1 MPNSNNKGQSKKAQ
15 PKKTTKMNKPNNK
28 TKKVSTKQSKKA
40 NKKQKKHP
48 KLRMFIK
55 IMILVFL
62 LLCVIGAGVIAAVFY
77 GLFGDE
83 LSITKEDLTIGYS
96 NTIVVDKD
104 GNEIANL
111 STDEKRRIITL
122 SEMSPYLP
130 KAYIAIEDKRFY
142 SHNGVDIKRTTGAII
157 GAVTGKSSYGGSS
170 ITQQL
175 IKNITKE
182 DARTGVAGVTRKVK
196 EWSKAI
202 QVERMISKD
211 QILELYL
218 NCMFVGGNQL
228 HGVQLGSIH
237 YFNKTAKE
245 LDLAECAFLAGI
257 NNAPNK
263 YNPFGENGSE
273 NAKLIKDR
281 TLTVLDEMKD
291 QGLIEND
298 DDYVAAV
305 AKVEA
310 GLPFVEGDT
319 GSNSTYSY
327 HTDAAINQVIE
338 QVMEEKGV
346 SRDFARNYVYGSGL
360 TIYST
365 EDSAIQQAVE
375 TEFEN
380 TRYQVKSREKNK
392 NGEFKN
398 DHSQAAIVIMDHT
411 TGEVKAVGGEL
422 GNKYATGW
430 NRGTQMVRQTGS
442 SMKPI
447 AAVLPAFQ
455 EKVITA
461 ATVYDDA
468 TTDFG
473 GGYKPGDYN
482 APKGLI
488 NIRSCIRT
496 SQNIPMVKIVAEL
509 GVNKSVQYL
518 EKMGVTTLENE
529 SLPIAI
535 GGVSTGISPLEMAG
549 AYATIANDGVH
560 ITPTFYTKVVD
571 SNGNKVLTPKK
582 EKTRVISEQN
592 AYIMR
597 SILQEPLQS
606 GGTATVCKISGIE
619 TCAKTGSTDKYK
631 DRWLCGFT
639 PYYTAACWFGYDEPE
654 GMSGI
659 MFGGQN
665 PASYIWAQIMK
676 TIHTQD
682 MLNKI
687 FNEKKGFS
695 KPSGIVTASVCKTTG
710 CIATAGCSDVY
721 SEIFTADN
729 MPETCQGHGAQEI
742 CEASGKLANEYC
754 PREQVKASGYGA
766 AVPKEQLKLW
776 NTLTPSST
784 SAGKIDEVCDIHT
797 KPEEK
802 PVEKPIEKPTNTTG
816 NNTSGGSKNETT
828 NSTTGNNSAGGEGG
842 GEGDKTPDQNVTN

>member
-1 MPNSNNKGQSKKAQ
+1 MPNSNNGQSKKRPQ
-15 PKKTTKMNKPNNK
+15 PKKTNQKINKSKKVTTGTTKQNK
-28 TKKVSTKQSKKA
+28 TSKK
-40 NKKQKKHP
+40 KQTKHP
-48 KLRMFIK
+48 KLKMFIK
-55 IMILVFL
+55 ITLILFL
-62 LLCVIGAGVIAAVFY
+62 LLCIIGAGIVAAIFY
-77 GLFGDE
+77 GLFGDD
-83 LSITKEDLTIGYS
+83 LSITKEDLTIGAS
-96 NTIVVDKD
+96 NTIIVDKD

-111 STDEKRRIITL
+111 STDEKRRTVTL

-142 SHNGVDIKRTTGAII
+142 SHSGVDVKRTTGAII
-157 GAVTGKSSYGGSS
+157 GKLTGHSSYGGSS

-182 DARTGVAGVTRKVK
+182 DAREGMAGVTRKIK

-202 QVERMISKD
+202 QVERMISKE

-218 NCMFVGGNQL
+218 NCMFIGGNQL
-228 HGVQLGSIH
+228 HGVQLGAIH
-237 YFNKTAKE
+237 YFNKNAKD

-263 YNPFGENGSE
+263 YNPFGESGAAND
-273 NAKLIKDR
+273 KIIKDR
-281 TLTVLDEMKD
+281 TKTVLDEMKK
-291 QGLIEND
+291 QGLIENEEE
-298 DDYVAAV
+298 YVAAV

-319 GSNSTYSY
+319 SSNSTYSY

-365 EDSAIQQAVE
+365 ENLEIQQTVE
-375 TEFEN
+375 NEFEN
-380 TRYQVKSREKNK
+380 AKYQVKGREKK
-392 NGEFKN
+392 ADGTFKN
-398 DHSQAAIVIMDHT
+398 EHSQAAIVIMDHT
-411 TGEVKAVGGEL
+411 TGQVLAVGGEL

-447 AAVLPAFQ
+447 AAVLPALQ

-482 APKGLI
+482 TPQGLI

-518 EKMGVTTLENE
+518 EKMGITTLENE
-529 SLPIAI
+529 SLPISI
-535 GGVSTGISPLEMAG
+535 GGVTNGISPLEMAS
-549 AYATIANDGVH
+549 AYSTIANDGVH

-571 SNGNKVLTPKK
+571 SNGNTVLTPKQ

-592 AYIMR
+592 AYIVR
-597 SILQEPLQS
+597 SIIKEPLQP
-606 GGTATVCKISGIE
+606 GGTATYCKIPGIE

-631 DRWLCGFT
+631 DRWLCGMT
-639 PYYTAACWFGYDEPE
+639 PYYTAACWFGYDEAE

-659 MFGGQN
+659 MFSGQN
-665 PASYIWAQIMK
+665 PAGYIWAQIMK
-676 TIHTQD
+676 AIHTN
-682 MLNKI
+682 LPNK
-687 FNEKKGFS
+687 NFS
-695 KPSGIVTASVCKTTG
+695 QPTGIVSASVCKASG
-710 CIATAGCSDVY
+710 CIATTGCTDVY
-721 SEIFTADN
+721 TEIFTADN

-742 CEASGKLANEYC
+742 CEASGKLANEFC
-754 PREQVKASGYGA
+754 PREQVKTIGYGA
-766 AVPKEQLKLW
+766 VILKEQLKLW
-776 NTLTPSST
+776 NTLTPSSQVS
-784 SAGKIDEVCDIHT
+784 SAGKVEGICDIHT
-797 KPEEK
+797 KPVEVPEEK
-802 PVEKPIEKPTNTTG
+802 PVEKPTNTTNSTG
-816 NNTSGGSKNETT
+816 NTNTSENT
-828 NSTTGNNSAGGEGG
+828 NSTTGNNTTGGGNGNTAGGNT
-842 GEGDKTPDQNVTN
+842 TPDQNVTN

>member
-1 MPNSNNKGQSKKAQ
+1 MPNSNNGQSRKRPQ
-15 PKKTTKMNKPNNK
+15 PKKTNQKINK
-28 TKKVSTKQSKKA
+28 SKKGTQKQ
-40 NKKQKKHP
+40 NKKTIKKHIKHP

-55 IMILVFL
+55 IMVILFL
-62 LLCVIGAGVIAAVFY
+62 LLCIIGAGIIAAMFY
-77 GLFGDE
+77 GLFGDD
-83 LSITKEDLTIGYS
+83 LSITKDDLIIGAS
-96 NTIVVDKD
+96 NTIIVDKD

-111 STDEKRRIITL
+111 STDEKRRTVTL

-130 KAYIAIEDKRFY
+130 KAYVAIEDKRFY
-142 SHNGVDIKRTTGAII
+142 SHSGVDVKRTTGAII
-157 GAVTGKSSYGGSS
+157 GKLTGHSSYGGSS

-182 DARTGVAGVTRKVK
+182 DAREGMAGITRKVK

-202 QVERMISKD
+202 QVERMVSKD

-218 NCMFVGGNQL
+218 NVIFVGGNQL
-228 HGVQLGSIH
+228 HGVQLGAIH
-237 YFNKTAKE
+237 YFNKSAKE

-263 YNPFGENGSE
+263 YNPFDANNTEV
-273 NAKLIKDR
+273 AKLIKDR
-281 TLTVLDEMKD
+281 TITVLDQMKD
-291 QGLIEND
+291 QRLIENEEE
-298 DDYVAAV
+298 YAAAV

-310 GLPFVEGDT
+310 GLPFIEGDT

-365 EDSAIQQAVE
+365 ENLEIQQTVE
-375 TEFEN
+375 KEFEN
-380 TRYQVKSREKNK
+380 TKYQVKGREKNK
-392 NGEFKN
+392 DGTFKN
-398 DHSQAAIVIMDHT
+398 EHSQAAIVIMDHS
-411 TGEVKAVGGEL
+411 TGEVLAVGGEL

-447 AAVLPAFQ
+447 AAVLPALQ

-461 ATVYDDA
+461 ATIYDDA

-482 APKGLI
+482 TPQGLI

-496 SQNIPMVKIVAEL
+496 SQNIPMVKVVAEL

-518 EKMGVTTLENE
+518 EKMGITTLENE
-529 SLPIAI
+529 SLPISI
-535 GGVSTGISPLEMAG
+535 GGVTNGISPLEMAG
-549 AYATIANDGVH
+549 AYSTIANNGVH

-571 SNGNKVLTPKK
+571 SDGNTVLTPKQ

-592 AYIMR
+592 AYILR
-597 SILQEPLQS
+597 SIMQEPLHA
-606 GGTATVCKISGIE
+606 GGTATYCKIAGME

-631 DRWLCGFT
+631 DRWLCGMT
-639 PYYTAACWFGYDEPE
+639 PYYTAACWFGYDEAE

-659 MFGGQN
+659 MFSGQN
-665 PASYIWAQIMK
+665 PAGYIWAQIMK
-676 TIHTQD
+676 AIHTN
-682 MLNKI
+682 LPNK
-687 FNEKKGFS
+687 NFS
-695 KPSGIVTASVCKTTG
+695 QPNGIVSASICKASG
-710 CIATAGCSDVY
+710 CIATTGCTDVY
-721 SEIFTADN
+721 TDIFTADN

-754 PREQVKASGYGA
+754 PREQVKTVGYGA
-766 AVPKEQLKLW
+766 VILKEQLKLW
-776 NTLTPSST
+776 NTLTPSASAMA
-784 SAGKIDEVCDIHT
+784 AGKVEGICDIHT
-797 KPEEK
+797 KPIEVPEEK
-802 PVEKPIEKPTNTTG
+802 PTKPTNTTNTTGDTNTSENTNSSTG
-816 NNTSGGSKNETT
+816 NNTTS
-828 NSTTGNNSAGGEGG
+828 GGEGG
-842 GEGDKTPDQNVTN
+842 NNTGNTTPDQNVTN

>member
-1 MPNSNNKGQSKKAQ
+1 MPNSNKGQSRKRPQ
-15 PKKTTKMNKPNNK
+15 
-28 TKKVSTKQSKKA
+28 TKKINQKTNKSKQVTTVTPKQNKKSKK
-40 NKKQKKHP
+40 KQRKHP

-55 IMILVFL
+55 ITLILFL
-62 LLCVIGAGVIAAVFY
+62 LLCIIGAGIVAAIFY
-77 GLFGDE
+77 GLFGDD
-83 LSITKEDLTIGYS
+83 LSITKDDLTIGAS
-96 NTIVVDKD
+96 NTIIVDKD

-111 STDEKRRIITL
+111 STDEKRRTVTL

-142 SHNGVDIKRTTGAII
+142 SHSGVDIKRTTGAIL
-157 GAVTGKSSYGGSS
+157 GKLTGHSSYGGSS

-182 DARTGVAGVTRKVK
+182 DAREGMAGITRKIK

-218 NCMFVGGNQL
+218 NCMFIGGNQL
-228 HGVQLGSIH
+228 HGVQLGAIH
-237 YFNKTAKE
+237 YFNKNAKD

-263 YNPFGENGSE
+263 YNPFGESGAA
-273 NAKLIKDR
+273 NAKIIKDR
-281 TLTVLDEMKD
+281 TKTVLDEMKK
-291 QGLIEND
+291 QGLIENED
-298 DDYVAAV
+298 EYNAAV
-305 AKVEA
+305 AKVET
-310 GLPFVEGDT
+310 GLPFIEGDT
-319 GSNSTYSY
+319 SSNSTYSY

-365 EDSAIQQAVE
+365 ENLEIQQTVE
-375 TEFEN
+375 KEFEN
-380 TRYQVKSREKNK
+380 TKYQVKGREKK
-392 NGEFKN
+392 ADGTFKN
-398 DHSQAAIVIMDHT
+398 EHSQAAIVIMDHS
-411 TGEVKAVGGEL
+411 TGQVLAVGGEL

-447 AAVLPAFQ
+447 AAVLPALQ

-482 APKGLI
+482 TPQGLI

-509 GVNKSVQYL
+509 GVAKSVQYL
-518 EKMGVTTLENE
+518 EKMGITTLENE
-529 SLPIAI
+529 SLPISI
-535 GGVSTGISPLEMAG
+535 GGVTNGISPLEMAS
-549 AYATIANDGVH
+549 AYSTIANDGVH

-571 SNGNKVLTPKK
+571 SNGNTVLTPKQ

-592 AYIMR
+592 AYIVR
-597 SILQEPLQS
+597 SIIKEPLLS
-606 GGTATVCKISGIE
+606 GGTATYCKIPGME

-631 DRWLCGFT
+631 DRWLCGMT
-639 PYYTAACWFGYDEPE
+639 PYYTAACWFGYDEAE

-659 MFGGQN
+659 LFSGQN
-665 PASYIWAQIMK
+665 PAGYIWAQIMK
-676 TIHTQD
+676 AIHTN
-682 MLNKI
+682 LPNK
-687 FNEKKGFS
+687 NFS
-695 KPSGIVTASVCKTTG
+695 QASGIVSASVCRASG
-710 CIATAGCSDVY
+710 CIATTGCTDVY
-721 SEIFTADN
+721 TEIFTADN
-729 MPETCQGHGAQEI
+729 MPEACQGHGAQEI
-742 CEASGKLANEYC
+742 CEASGKLANEFC
-754 PREQVKASGYGA
+754 PREQVKVVGYGA
-766 AVPKEQLKLW
+766 VILKEQLKLW
-776 NTLTPSST
+776 NTITPSSSSVIAT
-784 SAGKIDEVCDIHT
+784 KVEGICDIHT
-797 KPEEK
+797 KPVEK
-802 PVEKPIEKPTNTTG
+802 PVEKPIEKPTNTTNTTG
-816 NNTSGGSKNETT
+816 NNNTSENT
-828 NSTTGNNSAGGEGG
+828 NSTTGNNTTGGSNGNTSGG
-842 GEGDKTPDQNVTN
+842 NTTPDQNVTN

>member
-1 MPNSNNKGQSKKAQ
+1 MPNSNNGQSRKRPQ
-15 PKKTTKMNKPNNK
+15 PKKTNQK
-28 TKKVSTKQSKKA
+28 TNRSKKGTSKQ
-40 NKKQKKHP
+40 NKKTRKRQIKHP

-55 IMILVFL
+55 IMIILFL
-62 LLCVIGAGVIAAVFY
+62 LLCIIGAGVVAAIFY
-77 GLFGDE
+77 GLFGDD
-83 LSITKEDLTIGYS
+83 LSITKDDLIIGAS
-96 NTIVVDKD
+96 NTIIVDKD

-111 STDEKRRIITL
+111 STDEKRRTVTL

-142 SHNGVDIKRTTGAII
+142 SHSGVDVKRTTGAII
-157 GAVTGKSSYGGSS
+157 GKLTGASSYGGSS

-182 DARTGVAGVTRKVK
+182 DAREGMAGVTRKIK

-202 QVERMISKD
+202 QVERMVSKD

-218 NCMFVGGNQL
+218 NVIFVGGNQL
-228 HGVQLGSIH
+228 HGVQLGAIH
-237 YFNKTAKE
+237 YFNKSAKE

-263 YNPFGENGSE
+263 YNPFDANNTEA
-273 NAKLIKDR
+273 AKLIKDR
-281 TLTVLDEMKD
+281 TITVLDQMKD
-291 QGLIEND
+291 QGLIESEEE
-298 DDYVAAV
+298 YVAAV
-305 AKVEA
+305 TKVEA

-365 EDSAIQQAVE
+365 ENLEIQQAVE
-375 TEFEN
+375 AEFEN
-380 TRYQVKSREKNK
+380 PKYQVKGREKNK
-392 NGEFKN
+392 DGTLKN
-398 DHSQAAIVIMDHT
+398 EHSQAAIVIMDHS
-411 TGEVKAVGGEL
+411 TGEVLAVGGEL

-447 AAVLPAFQ
+447 AAVLPALQ
-455 EKVITA
+455 EKVVTA

-473 GGYKPGDYN
+473 GGYQPGDYN
-482 APKGLI
+482 TPQGLI

-518 EKMGVTTLENE
+518 EKMGITTLENE

-535 GGVSTGISPLEMAG
+535 GGVTNGISPLEMAG
-549 AYATIANDGVH
+549 AYSTIANDGVH

-571 SNGNKVLTPKK
+571 SDGNTVLTPKQ

-592 AYIMR
+592 AYILR

-606 GGTATVCKISGIE
+606 GGTATYCKIPGME

-631 DRWLCGFT
+631 DRWLCGMT
-639 PYYTAACWFGYDEPE
+639 PYYTAACWFGYDEAE

-659 MFGGQN
+659 MFSGQN
-665 PASYIWAQIMK
+665 PAAYIWAQIMK
-676 TIHTQD
+676 SIHTN
-682 MLNKI
+682 LPNK
-687 FNEKKGFS
+687 NFS
-695 KPSGIVTASVCKTTG
+695 QPTGIVSASVCRASG
-710 CIATAGCSDVY
+710 CIATTGCTDVY
-721 SEIFTADN
+721 TDIFTADN

-754 PREQVKASGYGA
+754 PRDQVKVVGYGA
-766 AVPKEQLKLW
+766 VILKEQLKLW
-776 NTLTPSST
+776 NTLTPSS
-784 SAGKIDEVCDIHT
+784 SAVAAGKVDGICDIHT
-797 KPEEK
+797 KPIEV
-802 PVEKPIEKPTNTTG
+802 PVEKPTKPTNTTNTTG
-816 NNTSGGSKNETT
+816 NTNTSENT
-828 NSTTGNNSAGGEGG
+828 NSTTGNNTTSGGEGG
-842 GEGDKTPDQNVTN
+842 NTTGNTTPNQNVTN

>member
-1 MPNSNNKGQSKKAQ
+1 MPNSNNGQSKKRPQ
-15 PKKTTKMNKPNNK
+15 PKKTNQKINKSKKVTTGTTKQNK
-28 TKKVSTKQSKKA
+28 TSKK
-40 NKKQKKHP
+40 KQAKHP
-48 KLRMFIK
+48 KLKMFIK
-55 IMILVFL
+55 ITLILFL
-62 LLCVIGAGVIAAVFY
+62 LLCIIGAGIVAAIFY
-77 GLFGDE
+77 GLFGDD
-83 LSITKEDLTIGYS
+83 LSITKEDLTIGAS
-96 NTIVVDKD
+96 NTIIVDKD

-111 STDEKRRIITL
+111 STDEKRRTVTL

-142 SHNGVDIKRTTGAII
+142 SHSGVDVKRTTGAII
-157 GAVTGKSSYGGSS
+157 GKLTGHSSYGGSS

-182 DARTGVAGVTRKVK
+182 DAREGMAGVTRKIK

-202 QVERMISKD
+202 QVERMISKE

-218 NCMFVGGNQL
+218 NCMFIGGNQL
-228 HGVQLGSIH
+228 HGVQLGAIH
-237 YFNKTAKE
+237 YFNKNAKD

-263 YNPFGENGSE
+263 YNPFGESGAAND
-273 NAKLIKDR
+273 KIIKDR
-281 TLTVLDEMKD
+281 TKTVLDEMKK
-291 QGLIEND
+291 QGLIENEEE
-298 DDYVAAV
+298 YVAAV

-319 GSNSTYSY
+319 SSNSTYSY

-365 EDSAIQQAVE
+365 ENLEIQQTVE
-375 TEFEN
+375 KEFEN
-380 TRYQVKSREKNK
+380 AKYQVKGREKK
-392 NGEFKN
+392 ADGTFKN
-398 DHSQAAIVIMDHT
+398 EHSQAAIVIMDHT
-411 TGEVKAVGGEL
+411 TGQVLAVGGEL

-447 AAVLPAFQ
+447 AAVLPALQ

-482 APKGLI
+482 TPQGLI

-518 EKMGVTTLENE
+518 EKMGITTLENE
-529 SLPIAI
+529 SLPISI
-535 GGVSTGISPLEMAG
+535 GGVTNGISPLEMAS
-549 AYATIANDGVH
+549 AYSTIANDGVH

-571 SNGNKVLTPKK
+571 SNGNTVLTPKQ

-592 AYIMR
+592 AYIVR
-597 SILQEPLQS
+597 SIIKEPLQP
-606 GGTATVCKISGIE
+606 GGTATYCKIPGIE

-631 DRWLCGFT
+631 DRWLCGMT
-639 PYYTAACWFGYDEPE
+639 PYYTAACWFGYDEAE

-659 MFGGQN
+659 MFSGQN
-665 PASYIWAQIMK
+665 PAGYIWAQIMK
-676 TIHTQD
+676 AIHTN
-682 MLNKI
+682 LPNK
-687 FNEKKGFS
+687 NFS
-695 KPSGIVTASVCKTTG
+695 QPTGIVSASVCKASG
-710 CIATAGCSDVY
+710 CIATTGCTDVY
-721 SEIFTADN
+721 TEIFTADN

-742 CEASGKLANEYC
+742 CEASGKLANEFC
-754 PREQVKASGYGA
+754 PREQVKTIGYGA
-766 AVPKEQLKLW
+766 VILKEQLKLW
-776 NTLTPSST
+776 NTLTPSS
-784 SAGKIDEVCDIHT
+784 SVSAAGKVEGICDIHT
-797 KPEEK
+797 KPVEVPVEK
-802 PVEKPIEKPTNTTG
+802 PVEKPTNTTNSTG
-816 NNTSGGSKNETT
+816 NTNTSENT
-828 NSTTGNNSAGGEGG
+828 NSTTGNNTTGGGNGNTAGGNT
-842 GEGDKTPDQNVTN
+842 TPDQNVTN